1 MLPAVLLEST
11 VPWAVANTKCKV
23 SHLAVLTG
31 LRQLG
36 SCLRERRCGSID
48 RTGVVTEMVTQAS
61 VFSPHHARTA
71 LYDKALITVIPP
83 LPVVT
88 VVVMDGVHI

>member
-1 MLPAVLLEST
+1 VLPAVLLEST

-48 RTGVVTEMVTQAS
+48 RTMGATTIYVA
-61 VFSPHHARTA
+61 
-71 LYDKALITVIPP
+71 Y
-83 LPVVT
+83 
-88 VVVMDGVHI
+88 VMTYP